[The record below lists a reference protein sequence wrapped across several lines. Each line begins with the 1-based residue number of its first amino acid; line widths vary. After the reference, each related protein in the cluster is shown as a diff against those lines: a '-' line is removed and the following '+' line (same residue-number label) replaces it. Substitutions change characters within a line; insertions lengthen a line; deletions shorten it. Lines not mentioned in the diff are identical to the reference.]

1 MPETASDPISGAA
14 YHVRG
19 VESFGSL
26 LAFELDRIALVQSL
40 ISVLLNGREVYKDV
54 LTSGTLDKPI
64 SFGSVEPLDHAIFLQ
79 ANSLSDLIEHL
90 EHPERHLE
98 RPLSIYGKS
107 WLTWNALRD
116 ETITPMGL
124 PSVRTVNFRSSL
136 MMLWQ
141 ELELSAREIYLL
153 EPQDSRRQSVKRYE
167 GCSCWIMWVIS
178 RRRPY
183 C

>member
-1 MPETASDPISGAA
+1 MPETAPDLISGAA

-40 ISVLLNGREVYKDV
+40 ISVFLNSREVYKDV

-79 ANSLSDLIEHL
+79 ANSLSDLIKHL
-90 EHPERHLE
+90 EHPGRHLE
-98 RPLSIYGKS
+98 RPLPIYGKS

-116 ETITPMGL
+116 ETITSMGL
-124 PSVRTVNFRSSL
+124 PSVSNSELLFELDDVMAGIGIECKRNLPAGAIRSS
-136 MMLWQ
+136 
-141 ELELSAREIYLL
+141 SAIG
-153 EPQDSRRQSVKRYE
+153 QTV
-167 GCSCWIMWVIS
+167 
-178 RRRPY
+178 
-183 C
+183 

>member
-26 LAFELDRIALVQSL
+26 LAFELDRITLVQSL

-79 ANSLSDLIEHL
+79 ANFLSDLINHL
-90 EHPERHLE
+90 QHSPGTPRVAV
-98 RPLSIYGKS
+98 SIRQVMVDLACFEGG
-107 WLTWNALRD
+107 
-116 ETITPMGL
+116 ETITPVGL
-124 PSVRTVNFRSSL
+124 LSVSNNEF
-136 MMLWQ
+136 MF
-141 ELELSAREIYLL
+141 ELDDVMAGIGIECKKNLPA
-153 EPQDSRRQSVKRYE
+153 EP
-167 GCSCWIMWVIS
+167 
-178 RRRPY
+178 
-183 C
+183 